1 MASASAGAT
10 DRTVSLGCSASS
22 GAVLVQT
29 ISVTSAAAS
38 LSSALSAN
46 SPCVQATATERAPCS
61 RSRSS
66 SSNTVV
72 PREISSSRT
81 ITSWP
86 ATSPMMA
93 VMRTSESLIRSLAPA
108 ATGRPSLRANAAA
121 LLA

>member
-1 MASASAGAT
+1 
-10 DRTVSLGCSASS
+10 
-22 GAVLVQT
+22 LVQT

-46 SPCVQATATERAPCS
+46 SPCVQATATERAPSSC
-61 RSRSS
+61 SRSS

-72 PREISSSRT
+72 PREISSSST
-81 ITSWP
+81 ITSRP

-93 VMRTSESLIRSLAPA
+93 VMWTSVSLIRSFAPA
-108 ATGRPSLRANAAA
+108 ATDRPSRRANAAA